1 MRWEKLICVVGD
13 ATVAEDSSV
22 LVPYSGELEEHIRI
36 HMCKKTKQEE
46 GGKRASKE
54 RSGNKYAKR
63 SGLRPFVRPLRKSSG
78 PIEPLVPRSFIR
90 S

>member
-22 LVPYSGELEEHIRI
+22 RVPYSGELEEHIRI

-46 GGKRASKE
+46 GGERASE
-54 RSGNKYAKR
+54 RAKSGAGISTQSEVGSVR
-63 SGLRPFVRPLRKSSG
+63 SSVR
-78 PIEPLVPRSFIR
+78 
-90 S
+90 

>member
-22 LVPYSGELEEHIRI
+22 RVPYSGELEEHIRI

-46 GGKRASKE
+46 SGERAKSGAGISTQSE
-54 RSGNKYAKR
+54 VGSVRS
-63 SGLRPFVRPLRKSSG
+63 SVR
-78 PIEPLVPRSFIR
+78 
-90 S
+90 

>member
-1 MRWEKLICVVGD
+1 MR
-13 ATVAEDSSV
+13 
-22 LVPYSGELEEHIRI
+22 VPYSGELEEHIRI

-63 SGLRPFVRPLRKSSG
+63 SGLRPFVRPLRKSSE